1 LNRAV
6 LVVDDDR
13 CIRNLVAATLEG
25 VAAFE
30 LHGAADGHAALEL
43 ARDTEPLIVFL
54 DVDMPGLDGI
64 ETCRRLRAH
73 PTTRE
78 TTIVMLTA
86 AQSERTERLAVEAG
100 ASLFLTKPFSPLEL
114 LRLVD
119 RLGASA
125 PSRRSQSGDLD
136 EHDRVDH
143 EQEREGNRP
152 AVEVA
157 LHERTAAEGPGPASD
172 AEGARQTGVLARVH
186 ENEKDDTHTE
196 DDLDDVENRDHGE
209 RW

>member
-1 LNRAV
+1 LNQAV

-13 CIRNLVAATLEG
+13 FIRRLVIVTLEDG
-25 VAAFE
+25 AAFD
-30 LHGAADGHAALEL
+30 LHAAADGAEALEL
-43 ARDTEPLIVFL
+43 ARATEPLIVFL

-73 PTTRE
+73 RATRE

-86 AQSERTERLAVEAG
+86 AQDERTKRLAVHAG

-119 RLGASA
+119 RIGPSA
-125 PSRRSQSGDLD
+125 PDRASRSGDLD
-136 EHDRVDH
+136 EHDRVDR
-143 EQEREGNRP
+143 EQDREANRP
-152 AVEVA
+152 AVQVA
-157 LHERTAAEGPGPASD
+157 LHERAAAEGPGPASN
-172 AEGARQTGVLARVH
+172 AEGARQTGVLPRVH
-186 ENEKDDTHTE
+186 EDQE
-196 DDLDDVENRDHGE
+196 DQAHRDNDLDDVENRDHGE